1 MIYPD
6 LTMEIPERLGRVH
19 FVGIG
24 GSGMSGIARMMH
36 AAGVPVTGSDRSA
49 NYSTAALEE
58 LYSAGRAD
66 AVLVIYAPGLRTHY
80 EQVADAVR
88 RSAVLAPLTAEQADA
103 LACGVWGRKV
113 PHSHVLQDGDR
124 VELYRALL
132 VDPKVARRERFVGQG
147 TKSAGL
153 FAKRRAGAKAGY

>member
-1 MIYPD
+1 MGTEMGLTVSLVYSPQARVVQQWD
-6 LTMEIPERLGRVH
+6 LV
-19 FVGIG
+19 
-24 GSGMSGIARMMH
+24 
-36 AAGVPVTGSDRSA
+36 
-49 NYSTAALEE
+49 LEE
-58 LYSAGRAD
+58 GA
-66 AVLVIYAPGLRTHY
+66 T
-80 EQVADAVR
+80 VADAVR

-147 TKSAGL
+147 AKTAGL